1 MATKLK
7 PGSKNYQTAM
17 STIRNNAVRKLIANH
32 ETEYKKYY
40 TAEAKKAGVYK
51 YSKQRVL
58 VLENQLKQLQ
68 SEIKKQ
74 KQIAK

>member
-1 MATKLK
+1 MATLK

-17 STIRNNAVRKLIANH
+17 ATIRNNAVRKLIANH

-40 TAEAKKAGVYK
+40 TAEAKKAGIYK

-58 VLENQLKQLQ
+58 VLEKQLKQLQ
-68 SEIKKQ
+68 TEIKKQ
-74 KQIAK
+74 KQIAR

>member
-1 MATKLK
+1 MATLK
-7 PGSKNYQTAM
+7 PGSKGYQTAM

-32 ETEYKKYY
+32 EAEYKKYY

-58 VLENQLKQLQ
+58 VLEKQLKQLQ
-68 SEIKKQ
+68 TEIRKQ

>member
-1 MATKLK
+1 MATLK
-7 PGSKNYQTAM
+7 PGSKGYQTAM

-32 ETEYKKYY
+32 EAEYKKYY
-40 TAEAKKAGVYK
+40 TSEAKKAGVYK

-58 VLENQLKQLQ
+58 VLEKQLKQLQ
-68 SEIKKQ
+68 TEIRKQ